1 MVWAGC
7 SRAGPKRSENDL
19 GDDAF
24 FVCNSENAAG
34 VADGVGSWRQK
45 GIHSG
50 NLGSTLLTLSVWH

>member
-24 FVCNSENAAG
+24 LSAILRMLREWLMELARGAK
-34 VADGVGSWRQK
+34 K
-45 GIHSG
+45 GYKAEFSPGH
-50 NLGSTLLTLSVWH
+50 L